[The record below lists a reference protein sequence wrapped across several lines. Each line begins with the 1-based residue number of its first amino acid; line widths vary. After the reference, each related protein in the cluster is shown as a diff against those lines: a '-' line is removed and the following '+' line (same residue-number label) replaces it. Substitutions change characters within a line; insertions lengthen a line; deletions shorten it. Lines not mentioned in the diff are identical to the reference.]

1 MRPLLKKKIIDQ
13 TSKIF
18 FPFGLGQAS
27 IKYYMFILIV
37 QSILTQHNSYR
48 CIEYNIYSHYLYSYL
63 ARANHKMIIEMYKI
77 SLVPSTRKHNIN
89 QTKQSL
95 INKWFIPCWDSSGV
109 WWLLTSQ
116 FRSCL
121 FWCHLLS
128 DSRASY
134 FPLFLFPFGWIS
146 RVS

>member
-1 MRPLLKKKIIDQ
+1 MDFFSCCNSWPNEICLIGDTLLLR
-13 TSKIF
+13 SL
-18 FPFGLGQAS
+18 P
-27 IKYYMFILIV
+27 ILY
-37 QSILTQHNSYR
+37 T
-48 CIEYNIYSHYLYSYL
+48 YL
-63 ARANHKMIIEMYKI
+63 ARANHKMIIEMYI
-77 SLVPSTRKHNIN
+77 RSPIFCIVVPSTRKHNIN

-95 INKWFIPCWDSSGV
+95 INKWFIPCWDIGKRM

-134 FPLFLFPFGWIS
+134 FPLFLFSLWMDLKSELKSKKI
-146 RVS
+146 V